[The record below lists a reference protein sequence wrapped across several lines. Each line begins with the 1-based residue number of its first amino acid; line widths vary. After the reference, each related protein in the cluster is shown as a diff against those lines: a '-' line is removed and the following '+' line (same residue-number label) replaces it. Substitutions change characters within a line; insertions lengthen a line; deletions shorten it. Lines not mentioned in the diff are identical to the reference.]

1 MENELVIRLN
11 QPLIDRLVKISDGD
25 CDVIVEKAS
34 EFARNTLAELMVEHI
49 HEKTTERVLNVIAD
63 EVSKQVVFRL
73 RREIAKASKEATEI
87 MLNELTTK
95 RKIKSAVKKI
105 VVHSSGSLPSG
116 DFIASDLC

>member
-25 CDVIVEKAS
+25 CDAIVEKAS
-34 EFARNTLAELMVEHI
+34 EFARNKLAELMVEHI
-49 HEKTTERVLNVIAD
+49 HEKTTERVLNVIAN
-63 EVSKQVVFRL
+63 EVSKQVVSQL

-105 VVHSSGSLPSG
+105 VVHSPGSLPSG